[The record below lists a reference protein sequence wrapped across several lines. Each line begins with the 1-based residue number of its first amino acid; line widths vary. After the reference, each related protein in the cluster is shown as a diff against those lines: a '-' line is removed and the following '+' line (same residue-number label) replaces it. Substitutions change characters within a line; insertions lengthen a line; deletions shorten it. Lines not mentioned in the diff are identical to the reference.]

1 MKKKKLWKAM
11 SVALSA
17 AMLATSVPTGV
28 FAAAPEVQTSQEK
41 AADENELKLW
51 YDEKAPDS
59 YEGWYRRALP
69 LGNSGIGASVFGG
82 ITEERIQ
89 LNEKSLWSGGPSSS
103 RNYNGGNI
111 ETSGGVK
118 MSDIVTQIQQ
128 AFANGE
134 VDNGSNN
141 NTIKNL
147 CNKLVGLSDDAGT
160 NGYGYYLSY
169 GNMYLDF
176 KGITESYVSNYKRAL
191 DLHTAVASVEYD
203 YNGTHYVRENFVSYP
218 DNVLVTRLTATGGSG
233 KLNFDVKVN
242 PDDKK
247 GNAANNPGASSYQRD
262 WTTTVKGGEI
272 TVAGALKDNQM
283 KFNSQTKVIAADGT
297 TTDGTDKVTVAD
309 ATSVTIITSIATDYK
324 DEYPKYRTDESADV
338 LNTRVGSYVSKAAA
352 KDYDTLK
359 ADHVA
364 DYQNI
369 FERVDLDLGQI
380 PSDKTTDELLSAYKA
395 GTATDAERRY
405 LEVMLFQYGRYL
417 TIESS
422 RETPEDDPYRE
433 TLPSNLQGIWSGANN
448 SPWHSDYHM
457 NVNLQ
462 MNYWP
467 TYVTNMA
474 ECAEPLIDYV
484 DALRAPGR
492 VTAKIYAGVESKDG
506 EENGFM
512 AHTQNNP
519 FGWTC
524 PGWSF
529 SWGWS
534 PAAVPWILQ
543 NCWEYYDF
551 TRDADYLKDKIYPM
565 MKEEA
570 TFYDQ
575 ILIEDADG
583 KLVSSPSYSPE
594 HGRYT
599 SGNTYEQTL
608 VWQLYEDTIEAAG
621 IVGETNTDKVAKWKE
636 NQSNLKGPI
645 EVGKSGQIKEWYNE
659 TTFNKDENG
668 NNLGEGY
675 GHRHISHM
683 LGLFPGDLITADKA
697 DWFAAAKVSME
708 NRTDESTGWGMAQRI
723 NTWARLGEG
732 NKAYEIIKNQF
743 KGGIYENLFD
753 YHQPNFFQID
763 GNFGYTSGVAEMLLQ
778 SNMGYINLLPALPD
792 TWSDGSVEGLVARG
806 NFELSYNW
814 SDGNLNQAQILSN
827 KGGECQV
834 QYSGIAK
841 ATVTDSEGN
850 VVGATKVDGKTNRI
864 SFNTEAGKTY
874 TIKVPEAPKNVKANY
889 YGKSGTK
896 VSWSAVEDATSY
908 NVYRSEDGMTFEKVA
923 ENTKRTSF
931 VDSKAFADVAT
942 VSYKVTA
949 VYGDKE
955 SGDSKVAAVKDL
967 TQSSEKL
974 AHDGWKATA
983 GSEENAGNDGPA
995 SWAIDGNTTTI
1006 WHSKWSSGGTHPD
1019 IANDQN
1025 NEFTIDF
1032 GQNVTINKFEY
1043 VPRSSGTSVNGIITK
1058 YKLLYSTTESGND
1071 FKELTSGEWDADK
1084 TVKTATFAPTE
1095 MRRIQI
1101 RALATLDDTATKNQH
1116 VTAAEFNAYKYIAT
1130 TPVMIDTDALWNA
1143 VLAAQ
1148 DKDLSIYTDA
1158 TAKAYQDALDAAKA
1172 KLALELEDDMTQEQV
1187 NNALA
1192 ALTAAITGL
1201 KEKPDKG
1208 SLTTAVAEAGKT
1220 DLNGYTQ
1227 ETVNAFKA
1235 ALQEAQNVLN
1245 DEKATKEQV
1254 EKALSKLN
1262 AAQKALKKETTPDN
1276 DKTQPTAPG
1285 TDKTNPAP
1293 ETKVPAVG
1301 TTVTVKGVQYA
1312 VTKSAAQGGTAEAVK
1327 VTGKG
1332 KKITIAATV
1341 KIEGVTF
1348 KVTSIRKN
1356 AAKKNSRI
1364 TSVVI
1369 GKNVTSIGAGS
1380 FEKCKKLANV
1390 TFKGTKAVKIGK
1402 KAFKGTS
1409 AKMKVVTAKKMPKK
1423 ALGKLKKTLKKNGI
1437 SKKAVYKKK

>member
-1 MKKKKLWKAM
+1 M
-11 SVALSA
+11 SAALSA
-17 AMLATSVPTGV
+17 VMLATSVPSAA
-28 FAAAPEVQTSQEK
+28 FAAVPAKTADVQTK

-51 YDEKAPDS
+51 YDEKAPDG

-176 KGITESYVSNYKRAL
+176 KGITESSVGNYKRAL

-324 DEYPKYRTDESADV
+324 DEYPKYRTGESADA
-338 LNTRVGSYVSKAAA
+338 LNTRVGGYVSKAAA

-380 PSDKTTDELLSAYKA
+380 PSDKATDELLSAYKA

-551 TRDADYLKDKIYPM
+551 TRDTDYLKDKIYPM

-753 YHQPNFFQID
+753 YHQPNYFQID

-778 SNMGYINLLPALPD
+778 SNSGYINLLPALPD
-792 TWSDGSVEGLVARG
+792 AWSDGSVEGLVARG
-806 NFELSYNW
+806 NFELSYDW
-814 SDGNLNQAQILSN
+814 ADGKLNQAQIVSN

-834 QYSGIAK
+834 QYSGIAS
-841 ATVTDSEGN
+841 ATVTDSDGK
-850 VVGATKVDGKTNRI
+850 VVETTKVSGKANRV
-864 SFNTEAGKTY
+864 SFNTEEGKTY
-874 TIKVPEAPKNVKANY
+874 TIKVPESPKNVKANY
-889 YGKSGTK
+889 YGESGTK
-896 VSWSAVEDATSY
+896 VSWAAAEGATSY
-908 NVYRSEDGMTFEKVA
+908 NVYRSEDGTTFEKVA
-923 ENTKRTSF
+923 EKTERTSF
-931 VDSKAFADVAT
+931 VDKKAFTDVSA

-949 VYGDKE
+949 CYEDKE
-955 SGDSKVAAVKDL
+955 SGDSEVATVKDL

-983 GSEENAGNDGPA
+983 GSEEGSGNDGPA
-995 SWAIDGNTTTI
+995 SWAIDGNTGTI
-1006 WHSKWSSGGTHPD
+1006 WHSRWSSGGTHPD

-1116 VTAAEFNAYKYIAT
+1116 VTAAEFNAYKYVAN
-1130 TPVMIDTDALWNA
+1130 TPVMTDTDALWDA

-1148 DKDLSIYTDA
+1148 KKDLSVYTDA
-1158 TAKAYQDALDAAKA
+1158 SVQAYQAAITAAKA
-1172 KLALELEDDMTQEQV
+1172 KLALEDDAAQADV
-1187 NNALA
+1187 NKALA
-1192 ALTAAITGL
+1192 DL
-1201 KEKPDKG
+1201 KDAENKLETKPADKPDKG
-1208 SLTTAVAEAGKT
+1208 NLTTAVDEAAKT
-1220 DLNGYTQ
+1220 DLNGYSK
-1227 ETVNAFKA
+1227 ETVDAFKK
-1235 ALQEAQNVLN
+1235 ALEDAKNILK
-1245 DEKATKEQV
+1245 DENATKEQI
-1254 EKALSKLN
+1254 ENALAKLD
-1262 AAQKALKKETTPDN
+1262 AAKKALKKDTTPDTE
-1276 DKTQPTAPG
+1276 KPTPTPDTEKPAP
-1285 TDKTNPAP
+1285 TP

-1301 TTVTVKGVQYA
+1301 TTTTVKGVKYA
-1312 VTKSAAQGGTAEAVK
+1312 VTKSAAKGGTAEAVK

-1341 KIEGVTF
+1341 KIDGVTF
-1348 KVTSIRKN
+1348 KVTSIKKN
-1356 AAKKNSRI
+1356 AAKKNKNM

-1369 GKNVTSIGAGS
+1369 GKNVTSIGANS
-1380 FEKCKKLANV
+1380 FVNSKKLANV
-1390 TFKGTKAVKIGK
+1390 TFKGTKAVKVGS

-1409 AKMKVVTAKKMPKK
+1409 AKMKVVIPKKMSKK
-1423 ALGKLKKTLKKNGI
+1423 TLNTLKKNLKKAGI

>member
-1 MKKKKLWKAM
+1 MKKRKLWKAM
-11 SVALSA
+11 SAALSA
-17 AMLATSVPTGV
+17 VMLATSVPSAA
-28 FAAAPEVQTSQEK
+28 FAAVPAKTADVQTK

-82 ITEERIQ
+82 ITQERIQ

-176 KGITESYVSNYKRAL
+176 KGITESSVSNYKRAL

-242 PDDKK
+242 PDDEK

-324 DEYPKYRTDESADV
+324 DEYPKYRTGESADA
-338 LNTRVGSYVSKAAA
+338 LNTRVGGYVSKAAA

-551 TRDADYLKDKIYPM
+551 TRDTDYLKDKIYPM

-659 TTFNKDENG
+659 TTFNKDEKG

-753 YHQPNFFQID
+753 YHQPNYFQID

-778 SNMGYINLLPALPD
+778 SNSGYINLLPALPD
-792 TWSDGSVEGLVARG
+792 AWSDGSVEGLVARG
-806 NFELSYNW
+806 NFELSYDW
-814 SDGNLNQAQILSN
+814 TDGKLNQAQIVSN

-834 QYSGIAK
+834 QYSGIAS
-841 ATVTDSEGN
+841 ATVTDSDGK
-850 VVGATKVDGKTNRI
+850 VVETTKVSGKANRV
-864 SFNTEAGKTY
+864 SFNTEEGKTY
-874 TIKVPEAPKNVKANY
+874 TIKVPESPKNVKANY
-889 YGKSGTK
+889 YGESGTK
-896 VSWSAVEDATSY
+896 VSWAAAEDATSY
-908 NVYRSEDGMTFEKVA
+908 NVYRSEDGTTFEKVV
-923 ENTKRTSF
+923 EKTERTSF
-931 VDSKAFADVAT
+931 VDKTAFTDVSA

-955 SGDSKVAAVKDL
+955 SGDSKVATVKDL

-983 GSEENAGNDGPA
+983 GSEETSEESAPA
-995 SWAIDGNTTTI
+995 SAAIDGNTSTI
-1006 WHSKWSSGGTHPD
+1006 WHSNYSDNNKKAD
-1019 IANDQN
+1019 ITNN
-1025 NEFTIDF
+1025 LRNEFTIDF
-1032 GQNVTINKFEY
+1032 GQTVILSKFEY
-1043 VPRSSGTSVNGIITK
+1043 VPRSGKSKNGIITK
-1058 YKLLYSTTESGND
+1058 YKLLYSTTESGDD
-1071 FKELTSGEWDADK
+1071 FKELTTGDWAADA
-1084 TVKTATFAPTE
+1084 TTKTANFAATD

-1101 RALATLDDTATKNQH
+1101 RALATLGDGQANAFIS
-1116 VTAAEFNAYKYIAT
+1116 AAEFNAYKYVAN
-1130 TPVMIDTDALWNA
+1130 TPVMTDTDALWDA

-1148 DKDLSIYTDA
+1148 KKDLSAYTDA
-1158 TAKAYQDALDAAKA
+1158 SVQVYQAAISAAKA
-1172 KLALELEDDMTQEQV
+1172 KLALEDDAAQADV
-1187 NNALA
+1187 NKALA
-1192 ALTAAITGL
+1192 DL
-1201 KEKPDKG
+1201 KDAENRLEAKPADKPDKG
-1208 SLTTAVAEAGKT
+1208 NLTTAVDEAAKT
-1220 DLNGYTQ
+1220 DLNGYSK
-1227 ETVNAFKA
+1227 ETVDAFKK
-1235 ALQEAQNVLN
+1235 ALEDAKNILK
-1245 DEKATKEQV
+1245 DENATKEQI
-1254 EKALSKLN
+1254 ENALAKLD
-1262 AAQKALKKETTPDN
+1262 AAKKALKKDTTPDTE
-1276 DKTQPTAPG
+1276 KPTP
-1285 TDKTNPAP
+1285 TP

-1301 TTVTVKGVQYA
+1301 ATTTVKGVKYA
-1312 VTKSAAQGGTAEAVK
+1312 VTKSAAKGGTAEAVK

-1341 KIEGVTF
+1341 KIDGVTF
-1348 KVTSIRKN
+1348 KVTSIKKN
-1356 AAKKNSRI
+1356 AAKKNRTM

-1369 GKNVTSIGAGS
+1369 GKNVTSIGANS
-1380 FEKCKKLANV
+1380 FANSKKLANV
-1390 TFKGTKAVKIGK
+1390 TFKGTKAVKVGS

-1409 AKMKVVTAKKMPKK
+1409 AKMKVVIPKKMSKK
-1423 ALGKLKKTLKKNGI
+1423 TLNTLKKNLKKAGI
-1437 SKKAVYKKK
+1437 SKKTVYKKK